1 MTKRASVHQSCY
13 HCGLDV
19 PLNSDFSLNIEGIRR
34 AMCCPGCAAVTGT
47 IFGNGLQRFYTFRS
61 APSAQGVANSGLD
74 VEENPYADWDLI
86 DIQSDY
92 ISHTDQGL
100 QSIRL
105 YIGNIT
111 CAACTWLIEQHL
123 GKLPGIDRVAING
136 TTRRGEITWMAESI
150 SLSEILR
157 AIKQIGYE
165 PSPIDHDSNLSA
177 TTDESRQ
184 LLLRLGVAG
193 LAMMQTGMVAIALYA
208 GSFQGMQ
215 AEWQTLLRFISLLF
229 VTPVVFYSA
238 QPFFT
243 SAWRSLK
250 IGHLVMDVPVA
261 LAITLAYSA
270 SLWATLRG
278 GGEVYFDSITMFSF
292 FLLLGR
298 FAEQRIRDKNLLL
311 LNRGTERPPVVTQ
324 VFPADSAQAAK
335 ADKQVPIKSLSVGDF
350 IRVDAGQIIPC
361 DGLIE
366 EGASQISEA
375 LLTGES
381 QPQSKQAGQSVYGG
395 TVNGANPLRIKVS
408 AIGEASCLASIVKL
422 AERAALDKPQWAMIA
437 DRLASYFIALLLLI
451 AGAVATYWWFHEPQR
466 ALWIT
471 LSVLVVTCP
480 CALSLATP
488 TALTVASNILRAR
501 GFLINRMHVLE
512 TLASVDQVVFDK
524 TGTLTEGRLK
534 LVSVNVSPTADE
546 IPEQQMVAWA
556 GSLERGSQHPIA
568 ITLLNHPDLDL
579 ASAVTEQDFVIGSGV
594 SGKIDTEIF
603 YFGRPAWVREI
614 AGLCDMPD
622 MSGICLK
629 DAQSKSNNRAESRSI
644 DVALARNGEWLATLS
659 FSDQLRPTAVAAVN
673 QLRQRGLKVSL
684 LSGDPS
690 PGAAQ
695 ILKPLALND
704 CQLSLQPQ
712 QKLASIRKLQQSGT
726 KVLMVGDGINDVPVL
741 QAADVS
747 VALGQASDLSQI
759 HADVTLLSGDLRAL
773 PEAIATATQT
783 RRIIKQNIIWAIAYN
798 LVALPLAAAGY
809 VAPWAAAIGMSASSL
824 LVMLNALRL
833 ARGAKCSGWM
843 AANGTPVM
851 ESL

>member
-1 MTKRASVHQSCY
+1 MTTIAAANQFCY

-19 PLNSDFSLNIEGIRR
+19 PLNSDFSLNIQGIRR
-34 AMCCPGCAAVTGT
+34 AMCCPGCAAVAGT
-47 IFGNGLQRFYTFRS
+47 IFENGLQSFYKFRS
-61 APSAQGVANSGLD
+61 APSPQVVANSDLD
-74 VEENPYADWDLI
+74 AEANPYADWDLKE
-86 DIQSDY
+86 IQSDY
-92 ISHTDQGL
+92 ISDGGQGL

-136 TTRRGEITWMAESI
+136 TTRRGEITWMPESI

-165 PSPIDHDSNLSA
+165 PSPITHYSSLSA

-215 AEWQTLLRFISLLF
+215 AEWQNLLRLISVLF
-229 VTPVVFYSA
+229 VTAVVFYSA

-250 IGHLVMDVPVA
+250 MGHLVMDVPVA
-261 LAITLAYSA
+261 LAISLAYSA

-298 FAEQRIRDKNLLL
+298 FVEQRIRDKNLLL
-311 LNRGTERPPVVTQ
+311 LNRGVLLPPVATQ
-324 VFPADSAQAAK
+324 VFPQDDFSESKTEA
-335 ADKQVPIKSLSVGDF
+335 QVPIKTLSVGDF
-350 IRVDAGQIIPC
+350 IRVNAGQIIPC
-361 DGLIE
+361 DGVIE
-366 EGASQISEA
+366 EGTSQISEA

-381 QPQSKQAGQSVYGG
+381 RPLSKQAGQAVYGG
-395 TVNGANPLRIKVS
+395 TVNGANPLLIKVG
-408 AIGEASCLASIVKL
+408 ATGEASCLASIVTL
-422 AERAALDKPQWAMIA
+422 AERAALDKPQWAMLA
-437 DRLASYFIALLLLI
+437 DRLAGYFIAALLLI
-451 AGAVATYWWFHEPQR
+451 AAAVATYWWLHEPER

-488 TALTVASNILRAR
+488 TALTVASNILRTR

-512 TLASVDQVVFDK
+512 TLAAIDQVVFDK
-524 TGTLTEGRLK
+524 TGTLTEGDLK
-534 LVSVNVSPTADE
+534 LVSVDTSGTSAE
-546 IPEQQMVAWA
+546 ISQQQIVAWA
-556 GSLERGSQHPIA
+556 ASLERGSQHPIA
-568 ITLLNHPDLDL
+568 IALSSNNSPENGI
-579 ASAVTEQDFVIGSGV
+579 AAAVTEQDFITSSGV
-594 SGKIDTEIF
+594 RGKIGTECF
-603 YFGRPAWVREI
+603 YFGRPAWVSEM
-614 AGLCDMPD
+614 AGLPD
-622 MSGICLK
+622 MSRSCSGE
-629 DAQSKSNNRAESRSI
+629 AQNQYI
-644 DVALARNGEWLATLS
+644 DVALARSGEWLGTLS

-695 ILKPLALND
+695 ILKPLELND
-704 CQLSLQPQ
+704 CQLALQPH
-712 QKLASIRKLQQSGT
+712 QKLAALRDLQQRG
-726 KVLMVGDGINDVPVL
+726 KRVLMVGDGINDVPVL

-809 VAPWAAAIGMSASSL
+809 VPPWAAAIGMSASSL

-833 ARGAKCSGWM
+833 VRGAK
-843 AANGTPVM
+843 
-851 ESL
+851 LL